1 MTEQLLA
8 RLLAAVLVAA
18 ACAVATNN
26 GSGSSDLDLIIRTFE
41 EALCPPQHVKSPVS
55 KPG

>member
-18 ACAVATNN
+18 ACAAATNN
-26 GSGSSDLDLIIRTFE
+26 GSGSYGLDLIIRTFE
-41 EALCPPQHVKSPVS
+41 EALCPPQHVKSPVL
-55 KPG
+55 KPD

>member
-8 RLLAAVLVAA
+8 RLMAAVLVAA
-18 ACAVATNN
+18 VCAAATEVEP
-26 GSGSSDLDLIIRTFE
+26 GSYDLDFIIRTFE
-41 EALCPPQHVKSPVS
+41 EALCPPKHVTNPVS